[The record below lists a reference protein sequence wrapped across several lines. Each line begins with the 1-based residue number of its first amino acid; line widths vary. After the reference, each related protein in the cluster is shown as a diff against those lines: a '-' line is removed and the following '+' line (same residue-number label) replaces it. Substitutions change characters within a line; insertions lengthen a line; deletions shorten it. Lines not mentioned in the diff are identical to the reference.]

1 MGVLF
6 VLPNSRENSDL
17 DEQLL
22 LCFFLPLSIGCG
34 QQDVNLIVLFLLL
47 HQAAVRICVPTLPH
61 KQAGYQMTFSANW
74 ICLASVVVEVS
85 KPAAPVGAPVESKM
99 SVLSGVIGGAKF
111 A

>member
-1 MGVLF
+1 VRTLTSTSSYSF
-6 VLPNSRENSDL
+6 V
-17 DEQLL
+17 
-22 LCFFLPLSIGCG
+22 FLPLSIGCG